1 MVPVARTAAMV
12 QVLVIATVMVAVATV
27 GVMRTVEP
35 VMLVETGPVVL
46 LLVSAAAAAAAR
58 RAKEKSYIMICVLF

>member
-27 GVMRTVEP
+27 GVMRTVWLE
-35 VMLVETGPVVL
+35 MLAKTGPVVL
-46 LLVSAAAAAAAR
+46 PLVSAAAAAAAR